1 MSLVLYL
8 VLIGLSKEFNWGE
21 GYSERPIL
29 EYIAIYFS
37 LFSLYILACLYIFKS
52 NWNQKTFWTL
62 VAFGL
67 LFRFAMLPSQQIQ
80 EDDVYR
86 YLWDGK
92 VFNHG
97 INPFKF
103 SPNEINRYKSLK
115 IQEPAY
121 FSSHYK
127 QSDKDELAVLHGLK
141 WENENFSP
149 IHGTN

>member
-1 MSLVLYL
+1 MRSRTYLTTLGLLSLVLYL
-8 VLIGLSKEFNWGE
+8 VLICLSKEFNWGE

-37 LFSLYILACLYIFKS
+37 LFFLYILACLYIFKS

-62 VAFGL
+62 VVFGL
-67 LFRFAMLPSQQIQ
+67 LFRSAMLPSQQIQ

-103 SPNEINRYKSLK
+103 SP
-115 IQEPAY
+115 
-121 FSSHYK
+121 
-127 QSDKDELAVLHGLK
+127 
-141 WENENFSP
+141 
-149 IHGTN
+149 